1 MENRYTIYFEI
12 YGKKL
17 KTSVVAKSKK
27 EAKLKVIEKLNFIK
41 VVKETDYDIPEG
53 FKDIFG
59 DIFK

>member
-17 KTSVVAKSKK
+17 KTSVVAKSEK
-27 EAKLKVIEKLNFIK
+27 EAKLKIIEKLNFIK
-41 VVKETDYDIPEG
+41 VVKETDYDIPDS

>member
-17 KTSVVAKSKK
+17 KTSVVAKSEKD
-27 EAKLKVIEKLNFIK
+27 AKLKVIEKLNFIK